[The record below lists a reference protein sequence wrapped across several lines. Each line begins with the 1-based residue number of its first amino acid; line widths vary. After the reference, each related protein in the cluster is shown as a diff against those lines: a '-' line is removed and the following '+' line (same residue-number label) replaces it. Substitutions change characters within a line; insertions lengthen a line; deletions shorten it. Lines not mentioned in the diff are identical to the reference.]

1 MRYLRVREGSQ
12 AEGADQGRER
22 ESTCQPGRLD
32 LFCVPFPDTPFTS
45 PPSSILSIRDPGA
58 SALSVRISH
67 IISLDS
73 LLYFRCPFFIAISG
87 EGEQKAL
94 VFGFGAS

>member
-45 PPSSILSIRDPGA
+45 PLPLFSLSGIQVRD
-58 SALSVRISH
+58 ALSVRISH

-73 LLYFRCPFFIAISG
+73 LLYFRRPFFIAISG